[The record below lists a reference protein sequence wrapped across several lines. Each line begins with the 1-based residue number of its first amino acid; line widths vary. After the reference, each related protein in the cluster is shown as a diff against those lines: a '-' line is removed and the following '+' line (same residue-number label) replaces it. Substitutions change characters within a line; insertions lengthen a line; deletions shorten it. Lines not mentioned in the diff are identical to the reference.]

1 MTAPAVPAGSSRAYL
16 RGRGG
21 LLVAPAVVMLLA
33 ASILPFIATFR
44 FSLINYRLLS
54 PGAHPF
60 VGLANYGKLVTDPG
74 FLPALG
80 NTLLL
85 IGLVLA
91 ISIGLGLAIA
101 LLIERAV
108 IGRGILR
115 VLIISPFFVM
125 PPVAALLWKNLLMQP
140 VSGFFAWIA
149 ALLGM
154 PAIDWFASAP
164 LTSIGLIVSWQWLP
178 FACLILLTSLQSFD
192 REQREAAELDGASSL
207 AIFRYLVLPHLA
219 RPIAIIVMMET
230 IFLLSVFAEIFVT
243 TGGGRASSNLA
254 FLVYSQVMLQ
264 YDIGAASA
272 AGIIA
277 VIFANILAFFLVR
290 AVGRSLDA

>member
-1 MTAPAVPAGSSRAYL
+1 MSASVTTGSARSYL
-16 RGRGG
+16 RGPGR
-21 LLVAPAVVMLLA
+21 LLVTPAVVILLVT
-33 ASILPFIATFR
+33 SILPFVATIR
-44 FSLINYRLLS
+44 FSFIDYRLLS
-54 PGAHPF
+54 PEAHGF
-60 VGLANYGKLVTDPG
+60 VGFGNYLKLVTDPG
-74 FLPALG
+74 FLPALA

-108 IGRGILR
+108 FGRGILR
-115 VLIISPFFVM
+115 LLIISPFFVM

-140 VSGFFAWIA
+140 VAGFFAWIA
-149 ALLGM
+149 WLLGA

-164 LTSIGLIVSWQWLP
+164 LLSIGLIVAWQWLP
-178 FACLILLTSLQSFD
+178 FACLILLTSLQSYD
-192 REQREAAELDGASSL
+192 REQREAAELDGASPL
-207 AIFRYLVLPHLA
+207 AIFRHLMLPHLA

-272 AGIIA
+272 AGVVA
-277 VIFANILAFFLVR
+277 VIFANILAVFLAR